1 MEETCLADSGTT
13 NTILRETKY
22 FESITKHLGNIMTIA
37 GCGQYIVGSGR
48 ATIILP
54 NRTSLLINEAL
65 LYPESTRTLLSFKD
79 IRANGFHIETDN
91 DDNGKEYLLITKR
104 DENGKHV
111 VERLPSL
118 ATGLYYTKIVAPLVY
133 TTLKTVFKS
142 FELFCLSHDRLGHP
156 GLRTMRNVIN
166 NSNGHNIYV
175 KNFPNPDDFVCS
187 A

>member
-22 FESITKHLGNIMTIA
+22 FESITKHPGNIMTIA
-37 GCGQYIVGSGR
+37 GCGQNIVGSGR

-54 NRTSLLINEAL
+54 NGTTLLINEAL

-104 DENGKHV
+104 DENGKHI

-118 ATGLYYTKIVAPLVY
+118 ATGLYYTKIVAPPMY
-133 TTLKTVFKS
+133 TTLKTVFRS
-142 FELFCLSHDRLGHP
+142 SELFCLWHDRLGHP
-156 GLRTMRNVIN
+156 GLRMMRNIIN
-166 NSNGHNIYV
+166 NSDGHV
-175 KNFPNPDDFVCS
+175 LM
-187 A
+187 